1 MPEVRTVRVDRR
13 LLSLLTKEPQL
24 LKYLENL
31 GLDVQVNLPD
41 SIDVNADAIA
51 DAQITADAAQSNAAT
66 ALQAVRELADTV
78 ALLGNPSPV
87 DVQSALMALQSLEGT
102 LLDLRTAMA
111 SNAQLQAAQRRL
123 DELEGTIE
131 SLMRPI
137 IPALEG
143 FTAPTLT
150 NSWVNF
156 GAPYN
161 PAGYWKDPFGFVHLR
176 GTIKSGTMSAAAFTL
191 PVGYQPPNRER
202 FSNVSNALFGAFEVR
217 PDGTVV
223 PFAGS
228 NVDFC
233 IDGATFR
240 AA

>member
-24 LKYLENL
+24 IKYLENI
-31 GLDVQVNLPD
+31 GLDVQITLPD
-41 SIDVNADAIA
+41 SIDVNTDDIA
-51 DAQITADAAQSNAAT
+51 ELQVNTDSAQSMASA
-66 ALQAVRELADTV
+66 ALQGVRELADTV
-78 ALLGNPSPV
+78 SLLGSASQPQMQAVSV
-87 DVQSALMALQSLEGT
+87 AVQDLEAAIIELMGASATRG
-102 LLDLRTAMA
+102 
-111 SNAQLQAAQRRL
+111 QLQAALRRI
-123 DELEGTIE
+123 EEVEGMVLEQG
-131 SLMRPI
+131 RPA
-137 IPALEG
+137 IPALEP

-161 PAGYWKDPFGFVHLR
+161 PAGYFKDPFGIVHLR

-191 PVGYQPPNRER
+191 PVGYRPPNRER
-202 FSNVSNALFGAFEVR
+202 FSNVSNALFGAFEAR
-217 PDGTVV
+217 EDGTVV
-223 PFAGS
+223 PIVGS
-228 NVDFC
+228 NGDFC